1 MCSIMRVGQ
10 IFAGRTVYERDLMDC
25 PLLHAGLLCRDDGV
39 DGLRFFSNF
48 FKDINASTIFQE
60 P

>member
-1 MCSIMRVGQ
+1 
-10 IFAGRTVYERDLMDC
+10 MDC
-25 PLLHAGLLCRDDGV
+25 PLSHAGLLCRDDGV

-60 P
+60 S

>member
-1 MCSIMRVGQ
+1 MV
-10 IFAGRTVYERDLMDC
+10 C

-60 P
+60 S